1 MLSFKNFL
9 VEFKLTQKLE
19 LNMTSYDELMNIIEN
34 DEKLFTEFKKLKI
47 KDFKRSFNYLKGAI
61 KYATTKR
68 AEMPVIESKDYN
80 KFQAWMV
87 KKHGIKSSIK
97 HVEVKKLKPTQK
109 QIYLVKFTDN
119 LRKRGAE
126 AFKAFLNNTKLNLI
140 TSKDN
145 YIIDGHHRWQ
155 SSILY
160 KPTMKTSVIEFDTD
174 YKTLLRFALE
184 YSDNVAGNVR
194 NESKLVK
201 E

>member
-1 MLSFKNFL
+1 MLSFKKFL
-9 VEFKLTQKLE
+9 AEFKLTEKLE
-19 LNMTSYDELMNIIEN
+19 LNMTSYDELMNIIKN
-34 DEKLFTEFKKLKI
+34 DDKLYTEFKKLKI
-47 KDFKRSFNYLKGAI
+47 KDFKKSFQYLKNAI

-68 AEMPVIESKDYN
+68 AEMPVIESKDYGE
-80 KFQAWMV
+80 FRDWML
-87 KKHGIKSSIK
+87 KEHNIKSSIK

-174 YKTLLRFALE
+174 SKMLLHLAL
-184 YSDNVAGNVR
+184 YFSDHIAGNIR
-194 NESKLVK
+194 NESRKV
-201 E
+201 